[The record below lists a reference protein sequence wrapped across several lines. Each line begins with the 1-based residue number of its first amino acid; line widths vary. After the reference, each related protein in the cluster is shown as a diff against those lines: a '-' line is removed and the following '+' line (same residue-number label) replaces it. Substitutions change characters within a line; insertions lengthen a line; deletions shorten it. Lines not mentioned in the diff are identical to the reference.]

1 MSDNQSENSTDRS
14 QKPKSHWRYDE
25 AALPGWNQTAE
36 LQRKRIITLQEDLR
50 TAEENL
56 RIAEAAIRTC
66 QNPPKARNVLFSQT
80 MTSFENHFENA
91 KRLQYSYVAWNDHL
105 YTVDQIRLGHLDSFG
120 L

>member
-1 MSDNQSENSTDRS
+1 MSDNQSENSADWSHKAT
-14 QKPKSHWRYDE
+14 SHWRYD
-25 AALPGWNQTAE
+25 ASALPGWQQTAE
-36 LQRKRIITLQEDLR
+36 LQRNRIVTLQEDLR

-66 QNPPKARNVLFSQT
+66 QNPPKPRNVLFSQT
-80 MTSFENHFENA
+80 LTSFEIHFENA